1 MPFDLRQSLARARER
16 LQPAAGKQSSSAR
29 ATRSDAGAS
38 RLHPELQ
45 RQLDRLFSGAERP
58 RMRDVRA
65 QLAAT
70 CARGGL
76 QPPSRAAIYAWL
88 PRAAVPSYRVGEL
101 PAHLRELIHNLDD
114 AAEIPGPQ
122 LVCAL
127 MNHGDTRA
135 LSYAAGMP
143 WLCLVRAERLRDFR
157 PKSHALLRAVLR
169 GRGLRGRGLH
179 GRGPRG
185 RGLRGFGP

>member
-1 MPFDLRQSLARARER
+1 MPYDLRQSLARARER
-16 LQPAAGKQSSSAR
+16 LEPGAGKHPGSER

-38 RLHPELQ
+38 RMPPDLQ
-45 RQLDRLFSGAERP
+45 LELDRLFSGAERP

-65 QLAAT
+65 QLAVY
-70 CARGGL
+70 CARRGL
-76 QPPSRAAIYAWL
+76 RPPSRAAIYAWL
-88 PRAAVPSYRVGEL
+88 PRAAVPSYRIGEL
-101 PAHLRELIHNLDD
+101 PAHVRELIHNLDD

-122 LVCAL
+122 LVCVL

-135 LSYAAGMP
+135 LSFAAGMP

-169 GRGLRGRGLH
+169 GRGLSGRST
-179 GRGPRG
+179 
-185 RGLRGFGP
+185 